1 MTWDVIV
8 VGASSAGLFA
18 AKQLAQAGKRV
29 AVFEQARQ
37 LNAARRT
44 LIVTPHLRQL
54 LPNLPSDVVLHHIR
68 DLVLTG
74 PNAETRV
81 TLADPDWIV
90 ERRALILHL
99 AEQAKAAG
107 VTLLTDRRFSGLT
120 QSADGAQVEFQNHT
134 REHFTERG
142 GAVLAADGVFSDVAY
157 AAKLAHPP
165 SVPILQAEI
174 ELPARWDPAL
184 TRVWFDTKD
193 TRFFYWLIP
202 ESETRGVIG
211 LVGDTR
217 AHMKPTLERFMARHG
232 IQPLK
237 YQGARIAMFDPKL
250 RVETQIGNARVLLVG
265 DAAGQVKVTTV
276 GGTVSGFLGAA
287 AAARALTSDL
297 PYVRTLDAVN
307 RELNLHATMRTV
319 LDRFDN
325 VTYDKLIQNVT
336 PRVQEFLSAHNRDEM
351 ADVAWQIP
359 FLQPRALTLVPHLIW
374 QMIKPR
380 PPQDKRAASAPDRS
394 TL

>member
-18 AKQLAQAGKRV
+18 AKHLSQAGKRV
-29 AVFEQARQ
+29 AVFEQAKQ
-37 LNAARRT
+37 INPARRT
-44 LIVTPHLRQL
+44 LIVTPHLRRL
-54 LPNLPSDVVLHHIR
+54 LPNLPSNVVLHHIR

-74 PNAETRV
+74 PNAEARV

-90 ERRALILHL
+90 ERRALLLHL
-99 AEQAKAAG
+99 AQEAQAAG
-107 VTLLTDRRFSGLT
+107 VTVITDRRFSNFTPAAG
-120 QSADGAQVEFQNHT
+120 GAQLEFQNHA
-134 REHFTERG
+134 REHFTETAN
-142 GAVLAADGVFSDVAY
+142 AVLAADGVFSDVAH
-157 AAKLAHPP
+157 AAKLNHPP

-174 ELPARWDPAL
+174 ELPAGWDPAL

-202 ESETRGVIG
+202 ESATHAVVG

-217 AHMKPTLERFMARHG
+217 AHMKPTLERFMERHG
-232 IQPLK
+232 FEALRF
-237 YQGARIAMFDPKL
+237 QGARIAMYEPKQ
-250 RVETQIGNARVLLVG
+250 RVETHIGTARVLLIG

-287 AAARALTSDL
+287 AAARALLDNI
-297 PYVRTLDAVN
+297 PYPRALSAVN
-307 RELNLHATMRTV
+307 AELNLHGIMRSV

-336 PRVQEFLSAHNRDEM
+336 PRVQAFLSAHNRDEM

-359 FLQPRALTLVPHLIW
+359 FLQPRALTLIPHLLW
-374 QMIKPR
+374 QMVKPR
-380 PPQDKRAASAPDRS
+380 PPQDQQAASAPDRS
-394 TL
+394 LL